1 MFMKNLSEEFLKTHC
16 KIPIPESLFDEIL
29 EIQPAPLLK
38 KDPPTHV
45 FPYKL
50 YEIFKNSFSIDSL
63 RATFSKSSGYPM
75 STYYDKDIAST

>member
-38 KDPPTHV
+38 KDPPHTCV
-45 FPYKL
+45 
-50 YEIFKNSFSIDSL
+50 SIQIVRD
-63 RATFSKSSGYPM
+63 F
-75 STYYDKDIAST
+75 